1 MKVRVAKVL
10 RAISLLSSARNRL
23 LNLGARSLS
32 GQDISIDW
40 RGLRVI
46 HPERISIGNRFSC
59 GKSLWLE
66 SVDGRGEIKI
76 GCDVNFSDNVHVG
89 CANRIV
95 IEDGVLVGS
104 KVLIIDHSHGR
115 TGIASRRELSLN
127 PNMRDIV
134 SKGEVYIGPRVWI
147 GDGVCI
153 LPGCSIGEA
162 AIIGANAVVNCVVP
176 PRSVWAGIPAQQI
189 WTDRSPNADEVI

>member
-1 MKVRVAKVL
+1 VKIRVARVL
-10 RAISLLSSARNRL
+10 RAVSLINSARNRL
-23 LNLGARSLS
+23 LNLGARVLS
-32 GQDISIDW
+32 GQGVAIDW
-40 RGLRVI
+40 RGIKIV
-46 HPERISIGNRFSC
+46 HPERISIGDHFSS
-59 GKSLWLE
+59 GKGLWLE
-66 SVDGRGEIKI
+66 SVEGRGEIKI

-104 KVLIIDHSHGR
+104 KALIIDHSHGR
-115 TGIASRRELSLN
+115 TGAESLQELSLN
-127 PNMRDIV
+127 PNMREIV

-176 PRSVWAGIPAQQI
+176 PRSIWAGIPARQI
-189 WTDRSPNADEVI
+189 WPHRKSAR